1 MYVHFGHDL
10 IIVYRTLESGD
21 RHLTVLVRGNMS
33 YVPTPSRPTAS
44 QPPSQTGRASIQGE
58 TASANNYSSFGP
70 TYETVDSG
78 SPRQPERGS
87 SHVSVRERYEF
98 AEIHAETDSDVPDA
112 VGASYEVPV
121 NLGQSAVH
129 EEYSHLQH

>member
-1 MYVHFGHDL
+1 
-10 IIVYRTLESGD
+10 
-21 RHLTVLVRGNMS
+21 MS
-33 YVPTPSRPTAS
+33 YVPAPSRSIAS
-44 QPPSQTGRASIQGE
+44 QPPSETGRAPTQGE

-98 AEIHAETDSDVPDA
+98 AEIRAETDSDVPDA

>member
-1 MYVHFGHDL
+1 MC
-10 IIVYRTLESGD
+10 ICRISESGE
-21 RHLTVLVRGNMS
+21 RHLTVSVHGNMS
-33 YVPTPSRPTAS
+33 YVTRPSHSTAS
-44 QPPSQTGRASIQGE
+44 ETRAQTGRAPTQGE
-58 TASANNYSSFGP
+58 AASANNYGSFGP

-98 AEIHAETDSDVPDA
+98 AEIHAETDSDVPDV

-121 NLGQSAVH
+121 NLSQSAVH

>member
-1 MYVHFGHDL
+1 MC
-10 IIVYRTLESGD
+10 ICRISESGE
-21 RHLTVLVRGNMS
+21 RHLTVPVRVNMS
-33 YVPTPSRPTAS
+33 YVTRPSHSTAS
-44 QPPSQTGRASIQGE
+44 ETPAQTGRAPTQKE
-58 TASANNYSSFGP
+58 ASANNYSSFGP

-98 AEIHAETDSDVPDA
+98 AEIHAETDSDVPDV
-112 VGASYEVPV
+112 VGASCEVPV
-121 NLGQSAVH
+121 NLSQSAVH

>member
-1 MYVHFGHDL
+1 
-10 IIVYRTLESGD
+10 
-21 RHLTVLVRGNMS
+21 MS
-33 YVPTPSRPTAS
+33 YVPAPSHPIAS
-44 QPPSQTGRASIQGE
+44 ETHAQTGRAPTQGE

-112 VGASYEVPV
+112 VSASYEVPI

-129 EEYSHLQH
+129 EKHKGYSHLHH